1 MRTGRA
7 FTLVELLVVL
17 GILALLAALLFPVLA
32 EARENARA
40 KRCLSQVRQLAQS
53 TLMYLSDWSD
63 AYPLAAYVSQHNNQ
77 TCLFTLYHEAV
88 CGLHGVACD

>member
-40 KRCLSQVRQLAQS
+40 KRCLSQVRQLA
-53 TLMYLSDWSD
+53 
-63 AYPLAAYVSQHNNQ
+63 
-77 TCLFTLYHEAV
+77 
-88 CGLHGVACD
+88 

>member
-1 MRTGRA
+1 MARA

-63 AYPLAAYVSQHNNQ
+63 AYPLAAYVSQHI
-77 TCLFTLYHEAV
+77 TSP
-88 CGLHGVACD
+88 ACSRSITNWFPTFGTSRL